1 MHDARLERAMLL
13 KTAVGEDLEHLAV
26 LAEHVGLEF
35 LDTVRVGDAS
45 QMLQQIC
52 ADAAALEA
60 VENGE
65 CDLGAGRILSAD
77 VAADSD
83 EALAAILRQRRD
95 QADVSFE
102 VELGETLQ
110 IIGGQVAPDTH
121 EAKIDRLF
129 AEAVK
134 VLEQALLVI
143 GTNGADLDG
152 AAVEHRCV
160 GAVVARIVE
169 GVAVRHFA
177 VEYIA
182 IALGI
187 SVVFRYG
194 DRCGASM
201 SEFTIKDKVA
211 IVGLGETKY
220 YKRGAAPVSEFR
232 LALEAIQRA
241 ADDAGLPVTAI
252 DGIASYS
259 NDRNDS
265 VRVATALGL
274 PELRFTNMFW
284 GGGGGGGSG
293 AIGNA
298 AAAIVAGFAT
308 CVVVYR
314 ALAQGQF
321 GRFGATPAMRAIS
334 GPIAYTWPYGMSTP
348 AQWIALRTRRFMHD
362 HHITQDPLAAIAM
375 ACYHHAQSNPRA
387 IMYGRPLTRQQ
398 YDESRWI
405 VEPFHLYDCC
415 LENDGAAAVIV
426 TSAERARDLRQRP
439 AYVMASAQ
447 GSDFRQGAA
456 AENGPDYAT
465 SNFKTLAPRLYA
477 MAEIEPK
484 DVDVAQVYE
493 NFTGAVMTSIVE
505 HGFCQPDEVMEFLT
519 FDNLTAPRGKL
530 PINTSGGNL
539 AECYMHGLEL
549 IIEAARQVRGES
561 TCQVKDA
568 EISMVVSGPM
578 VAPVSDLILRR

>member
-1 MHDARLERAMLL
+1 M
-13 KTAVGEDLEHLAV
+13 
-26 LAEHVGLEF
+26 
-35 LDTVRVGDAS
+35 
-45 QMLQQIC
+45 
-52 ADAAALEA
+52 
-60 VENGE
+60 
-65 CDLGAGRILSAD
+65 
-77 VAADSD
+77 
-83 EALAAILRQRRD
+83 
-95 QADVSFE
+95 
-102 VELGETLQ
+102 
-110 IIGGQVAPDTH
+110 
-121 EAKIDRLF
+121 
-129 AEAVK
+129 
-134 VLEQALLVI
+134 
-143 GTNGADLDG
+143 
-152 AAVEHRCV
+152 
-160 GAVVARIVE
+160 
-169 GVAVRHFA
+169 
-177 VEYIA
+177 
-182 IALGI
+182 
-187 SVVFRYG
+187 
-194 DRCGASM
+194 
-201 SEFTIKDKVA
+201 
-211 IVGLGETKY
+211 
-220 YKRGAAPVSEFR
+220 
-232 LALEAIQRA
+232 
-241 ADDAGLPVTAI
+241 TAI

-265 VRVATALGL
+265 IRVATALGL

-308 CVVVYR
+308 TVVVYR

-321 GRFGATPAMRAIS
+321 GRFGATPPVRTIS

-387 IMYGRPLTRQQ
+387 IMYGRPLTRQA
-398 YDESRWI
+398 YDDSRWI

-426 TSAERARDLRQRP
+426 TSAERARDLKQKP

-447 GSDFRQGAA
+447 GSDFRQGAT

-477 MAEIEPK
+477 MAGIEPK

-505 HGFCQPDEVMEFLT
+505 HGFCHPDEVMDFCT
-519 FDNLTAPRGKL
+519 FENLTAPNGKL

-549 IIEAARQVRGES
+549 IIEAARQSPRHVDLPGEGRRDLDGRVGPDGRAGERSDPAQVSAMANNERRIENLPARRDAGARSDARRIGS
-561 TCQVKDA
+561 TN
-568 EISMVVSGPM
+568 SGKRRS
-578 VAPVSDLILRR
+578 VTSWSCRNAIRAGRSSSAPNGFATSATPSTSDGIAYPAAAASTVGSGCGTQRIPR